1 MELSILDAIE
11 ALYEEMYSLEE
22 IRNGSANVIED
33 YEAERLKEHKARN
46 GRPVLWY
53 TDGIHNIAVYV
64 DTAELL
70 TDEEIEDQLC

>member
-11 ALYEEMYSLEE
+11 ALYEELCSLEE
-22 IRNGSANVIED
+22 IRLGRANLFED
-33 YEAERLKEHKARN
+33 YAAERLAEHKARN

-53 TDGIHNIAVYV
+53 IDERHNIAVYV